1 MYHQSLKKFKAFVG
15 IDWADKKHDIC
26 LQPADSDRREFS
38 TILHSVEEIDEWA
51 LTLHKRFGGP
61 IAVAIE
67 LTKGPIVSALQKY
80 DFIIIYPINPTTLSR
95 YREAF
100 SPSGAKDDPTDAEL
114 GLDLMQHY
122 PERFKP
128 VNPQSPDLRKLLYFV
143 EQRRRLVDEKKAFVN
158 RLIDALKQYYPQ
170 ILDLFSHRD
179 TVLFCDLVIR
189 WPSLQKLK
197 RVRRSTLVAFFS
209 EHNARSNARFES
221 RYKIVKNATPLTEDS
236 AVIMGHQLYAVALAE
251 QVLAFNKSI
260 RTYDTEIE
268 QTFTALPDA
277 HLFSTLPAAGPC
289 FAPRLLVAF
298 GEQRE
303 RFGSASEVQQYA
315 GIAPVTERSGTKEW
329 IHWRWQCPKFMRQ
342 TFVEWSA
349 KTVYASYWAGIFY
362 QQKRAK
368 GCSHNSAV
376 RALAF
381 KWIRILFRC
390 WKTRKPY
397 NEAVYLK
404 SLKERGS
411 PLLST

>member
-26 LQPADSDRREFS
+26 LQAADSEDREFS
-38 TILHSVEEIDEWA
+38 TILHKVEEIDQWA
-51 LTLHKRFGGP
+51 WALHKRFKGP

-67 LTKGPIVSALQKY
+67 LTKGPIVSALQKFE
-80 DFIIIYPINPTTLSR
+80 FITIYPINPTTLAK

-100 SPSGAKDDPTDAEL
+100 SPSGAKDDPTDAEM

-122 PERFKP
+122 PDRFKP
-128 VNPQSPDLRKLLYFV
+128 LNPQSPDLRKLTYLV
-143 EQRRRLVDEKKAFVN
+143 EQRRKLVDEKKAFVN
-158 RLIDALKQYYPQ
+158 RLVDTLKQYYPQ

-197 RVRRSTLVAFFS
+197 RVKKSTLKTFFTK
-209 EHNARSNARFES
+209 HNSLSNARFES
-221 RYKIVKNATPLTEDS
+221 RYEIVKNATPLTGDS
-236 AVIMGHQLYAVALAE
+236 AILSPHQLYAVALAE

-260 RTYDTEIE
+260 RAYDSEIE

-277 HLFSTLPAAGPC
+277 HLFNTLPSAGEC

-303 RFGSASEVQQYA
+303 RFSSASDVQQYA

-349 KTVYASYWAGIFY
+349 KTVKTSYWAEIFY
-362 QQKRAK
+362 QQKRDK
-368 GCSHNSAV
+368 GASHNAAV

-381 KWIRILFRC
+381 KWIRILYRC
-390 WKTRKPY
+390 WKSQKPY
-397 NEAVYLK
+397 NETVYLK

-411 PLLST
+411 PLLSA